1 VGENASPAFFVY
13 PELVVSLS
21 NHCRGATLSLVEWV
35 FNPLLSTIRPRLL
48 AMLWS
53 RAGLCRPPGAFGFG
67 GSERPS
73 VQGMSAG
80 AR

>member
-1 VGENASPAFFVY
+1 MPPRCFLFTPSFM
-13 PELVVSLS
+13 VSLS
-21 NHCRGATLSLVEWV
+21 NHCRGAALSLAVSLSKEFTLSIVEG
-35 FNPLLSTIRPRLL
+35 PSTISYLL
-48 AMLWS
+48 VPG
-53 RAGLCRPPGAFGFG
+53 RAFWPPGAFGFG